1 VHLSRADPGG
11 AGVAH
16 GSHEMLDLPAQQQR
30 RVLQSTLRGLAHQ
43 PQPAAATDGPT
54 APLVVEQL
62 DVFTSGAY
70 GGTDDY
76 HTFRIPSLVVSPRGT
91 LLTIVEGRKDSRGDL
106 SNVHLVCKRSDDG
119 GRCVGLTPGGPT

>member
-1 VHLSRADPGG
+1 MHCLSHSR
-11 AGVAH
+11 
-16 GSHEMLDLPAQQQR
+16 S
-30 RVLQSTLRGLAHQ
+30 Q

-119 GRCVGLTPGGPT
+119 GRCVGLTPGGPTQRTRVSGEKRGIIGAGGR